1 MYNLAMKKLF
11 VLIICIFLSN
21 LTAYSLDYHKINFVK
36 NDKRAIKSLLNS
48 QVRYANREN
57 FEKFI
62 STYDT
67 NYQNADG
74 FNLSEYSE
82 LVKEIWQTYGKIHYA
97 IKIKDIAIDNDTATV
112 KLVETSEAPI
122 SASKELDGYM
132 HSESQSIYKLK
143 KTNNKWKVTG
153 DTVLNETTSMLY
165 GDARKL
171 NISLTAPNEV
181 AENTEYTASLEF
193 IPPEGTLAIASIAKD
208 KVEYPQKQPKEV
220 FRKMPDDN
228 ILERLF
234 IANSDKVNE
243 YIVASIGLTKA
254 DLKELSLKISLTGF
268 GYYIIRVNVVPEQLS
283 NGDNNAEI

>member
-1 MYNLAMKKLF
+1 M
-11 VLIICIFLSN
+11 
-21 LTAYSLDYHKINFVK
+21 
-36 NDKRAIKSLLNS
+36 
-48 QVRYANREN
+48 
-57 FEKFI
+57 
-62 STYDT
+62 
-67 NYQNADG
+67 
-74 FNLSEYSE
+74 SEYSE

-181 AENTEYTASLEF
+181 TENTEYTASLEF

-283 NGDNNAEI
+283 NGDTNAEI